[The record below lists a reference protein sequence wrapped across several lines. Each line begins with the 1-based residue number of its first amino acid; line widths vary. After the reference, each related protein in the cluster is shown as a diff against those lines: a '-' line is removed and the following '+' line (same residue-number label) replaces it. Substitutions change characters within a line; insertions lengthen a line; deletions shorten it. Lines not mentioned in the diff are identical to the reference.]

1 MNYNCNHIVT
11 YNNTKDDELKDHSYR
26 LDFLKCFNCESYDD
40 TINKTIT
47 NIYDNT
53 YNKSGFVH
61 LYSAMTGHYNI
72 VNDHEMCLVYLFS
85 YSYLHL
91 FHEILSK
98 FIDKQVTDH
107 EKINNLINIINNS

>member
-1 MNYNCNHIVT
+1 MNYNFNHIVT
-11 YNNTKDDELKDHSYR
+11 YNNVKEDELKDDSYR

-47 NIYDNT
+47 HIYENT
-53 YNKSGFVH
+53 YNRNGFDH
-61 LYSAMTGHYNI
+61 LYSAIRGNYNI
-72 VNDHEMCLVYLFS
+72 VNDHEICLVYLFS

-98 FIDKQVTDH
+98 FIDNQVIDH